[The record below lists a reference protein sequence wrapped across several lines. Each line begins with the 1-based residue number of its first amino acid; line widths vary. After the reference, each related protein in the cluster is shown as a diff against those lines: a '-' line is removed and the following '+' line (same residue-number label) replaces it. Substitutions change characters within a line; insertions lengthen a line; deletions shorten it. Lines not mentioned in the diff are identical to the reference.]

1 LESALVLE
9 RKLATTLI
17 ASRFLREAG
26 GKDMII
32 EEETLLRPRDRRSRA
47 VTARTPCGRGAIA
60 MLLECGHVTRRR
72 PALCQPSR
80 LICEQC

>member
-1 LESALVLE
+1 
-9 RKLATTLI
+9 
-17 ASRFLREAG
+17 
-26 GKDMII
+26 MISD
-32 EEETLLRPRDRRSRA
+32 EETLLRPRDRRSRA

-60 MLLECGHVTRRR
+60 MQLECGHVTRRR

>member
-1 LESALVLE
+1 
-9 RKLATTLI
+9 
-17 ASRFLREAG
+17 
-26 GKDMII
+26 MMI

-47 VTARTPCGRGAIA
+47 VTARTPCGRGAVS

-72 PALCQPSR
+72 PAICQPSR